1 MSIEFERGVLTLTN
15 NDPPR
20 NRMTFEYMDA
30 VEQAVD
36 DAANDPSVR
45 ALVFTAMGDEH
56 FSVGMDL
63 KQLTG
68 ASPCVPFPS
77 CRR

>member
-1 MSIEFERGVLTLTN
+1 MTVRSGSDALSIEFERGVLTLTN

-20 NRMTFEYMDA
+20 NRM
-30 VEQAVD
+30 
-36 DAANDPSVR
+36 VR

-68 ASPCVPFPS
+68 ASPRVPFPS
-77 CRR
+77 RRR

>member
-1 MSIEFERGVLTLTN
+1 MTVRSSSEALSIEFERGVLTLTI

-36 DAANDPSVR
+36 DAGERSLGP
-45 ALVFTAMGDEH
+45 
-56 FSVGMDL
+56 
-63 KQLTG
+63 G
-68 ASPCVPFPS
+68 ARVH
-77 CRR
+77 RHGR